1 MVVHVSTPKLL
12 PCPAFSPSWTTLHII
27 ICGRVVR
34 EWIVQWPCKLLLL
47 PPSLVVVN
55 LHLHGPSWRVTID
68 ATTVKWC
75 IKHKA
80 LQLRS
85 PRYSHV
91 RQTRS
96 ELRS

>member
-1 MVVHVSTPKLL
+1 MVHCSFTEPLL
-12 PCPAFSPSWTTLHII
+12 SPHHGPSPII
-27 ICGRVVR
+27 IRGRVVG

-47 PPSLVVVN
+47 PSSFVVVN

-68 ATTVKWC
+68 ATTVEWC

-85 PRYSHV
+85 PRCSHV

-96 ELRS
+96 ELRV